1 MYTIKLNDGTL
12 LENLVL
18 NGNNYISE
26 SPLDEGI
33 FEGKLARV
41 EITNEETGEVSV
53 LENGY
58 LASLRECEGAYWFV
72 LIEEPTENRIARIL
86 NNATGDITSIE
97 LALAEIYEMIIG

>member
-1 MYTIKLNDGTL
+1 MYTIKLNDGTK
-12 LENLVL
+12 LENLAL
-18 NGNNYISE
+18 NGNNFISE

-41 EITNEETGEVSV
+41 EIKDEESGEVSI

-72 LIEEPTENRIARIL
+72 LIEEPTENRIARVL